1 MAIELAPL
9 PFDYEA
15 LAPHMSADT
24 LRFHHDKHHATYVN
38 NLNNLV
44 ADSELADAT
53 LEDIIKQVHGDTAKA
68 GVFNNAAQVWNHDFF
83 WNSLKPGGGGA
94 PSGDLAGMID
104 ASFGSYDGFRAAFLE
119 KATKQFGSGWAW
131 LVLEG
136 DKLAVTSTGNADTPV
151 AHGQTALLTCDVWE
165 HAYYLDYQNRRPDYV
180 NTFLDSLANWDHAAA
195 QLSAA

>member
-15 LAPHMSADT
+15 LAPYMSAET

-44 ADSELADAT
+44 AGTDLADAS
-53 LEDIIKQVHGDTAKA
+53 LEEIVKKAHGDPAMA

-83 WNSLKPGGGGA
+83 WNSLKAGGGGA

-104 ASFGSYDGFRAAFLE
+104 ASFGSYDGFKAAFQE

-131 LVLEG
+131 LVADNG
-136 DKLAVTSTGNADTPV
+136 SLAVTSTANADTPV

-180 NTFLDSLANWDHAAA
+180 TTFLDSLANWDHAAA
-195 QLSAA
+195 QMSAA